1 MCFRKNDKKG
11 FFTNFEFLLIF
22 SSRLQLK
29 IEDFERLKDFYIFI
43 FSEISNCKID
53 IKRPESRNVEKH
65 VKYSVRIK
73 YNICWMEVGFQ
84 RFGSNSDTRFFEYV
98 SPGVISCIKEEAIV
112 SGERDR

>member
-1 MCFRKNDKKG
+1 MLSKERREG
-11 FFTNFEFLLIF
+11 FFYKFWISIDIF
-22 SSRLQLK
+22 VAVA